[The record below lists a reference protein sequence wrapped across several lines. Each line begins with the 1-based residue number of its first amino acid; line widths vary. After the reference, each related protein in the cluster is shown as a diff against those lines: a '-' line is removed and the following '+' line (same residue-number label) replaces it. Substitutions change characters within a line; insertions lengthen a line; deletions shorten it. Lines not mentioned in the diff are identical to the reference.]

1 MDAAKPHG
9 SMGALLVGDVGDGR
23 GSLPPE
29 RVPGVDRWTQEAG
42 IGVVGGSSGDDGPPL
57 LEGGEDLPSDLRPHG
72 LPLLHTP
79 SKRPLVAGMVGLGAV
94 ATPVVALASGG
105 LDGMADVVTWAQ
117 LIAGL
122 PNVVVSLLWY
132 LGEYGKRARD
142 EERARFRADAERL
155 EREVA
160 RLAAMVREKEAEVER
175 LEEQEREE
183 MRAELRALRLR
194 LGEPAGV
201 AVRAD
206 GREEG

>member
-1 MDAAKPHG
+1 
-9 SMGALLVGDVGDGR
+9 
-23 GSLPPE
+23 
-29 RVPGVDRWTQEAG
+29 
-42 IGVVGGSSGDDGPPL
+42 
-57 LEGGEDLPSDLRPHG
+57 
-72 LPLLHTP
+72 
-79 SKRPLVAGMVGLGAV
+79 MVGLGAV